1 MVNIKQ
7 LKSKIATIK
16 SLQKIIGALE
26 VASTAKL
33 HKLKNQTV
41 FFKEFFYEFLYVLN
55 YVQKQIDIFDSAFQQ
70 VDDNA
75 KRLLVVIS
83 TDKGLAGGSNAN
95 LFKRIVQSYGTRKDK
110 VDILAIGKK
119 GKEFFERNGRN
130 VIASLQ
136 IKDKIIAGE
145 LVELYNF
152 LRNATDEKQYSRIKI
167 YFNFF
172 KNALV
177 QRPTRFSLF
186 PLNQENLDAFNEEI
200 ELKTPINRRE
210 YREMIIEPDEET
222 YKETIIQEII
232 ENMIYYSVVN
242 AKMSE
247 HAARM
252 IAMKNS
258 KDNCKELETK
268 LNSTYNKS
276 RQMKITQE
284 ISEIVGTKSAIE
296 Q

>member
-1 MVNIKQ
+1 MN
-7 LKSKIATIK
+7 T
-16 SLQKIIGALE
+16 
-26 VASTAKL
+26 
-33 HKLKNQTV
+33 
-41 FFKEFFYEFLYVLN
+41 
-55 YVQKQIDIFDSAFQQ
+55 
-70 VDDNA
+70 
-75 KRLLVVIS
+75 
-83 TDKGLAGGSNAN
+83 N
-95 LFKRIVQSYGTRKDK
+95 LFKRILQSYGTRKDK

-152 LRNATDEKQYSRIKI
+152 LRNATNEKQYSRIKI

-200 ELKTPINRRE
+200 ELKNPINRRE

-222 YKETIIQEII
+222 YKENIIQEII
-232 ENMIYYSVVN
+232 ENMIYYSVLN

-258 KDNCKELETK
+258 KDNCKELETN

-296 Q
+296 R